1 MRARLLHCLSTRGD
15 RPWRTGDTLRVPC
28 RRSGE
33 VNRREVT
40 GSEKLATAM
49 AKGKAARRTILAMC
63 LLAVLATAA
72 DASAARQP
80 TPSERS
86 ALTQALFDAFPR
98 VASKQALAAT
108 RVTSIAVSTKSPKFP
123 AAARFYYS
131 KFASVELFNPR
142 VGAAYSLLGYYVSP
156 GLSGWRLLS
165 GPGTSEVGCDVSDT
179 VFHGYKRVVL
189 KDIRLGCP

>member
-1 MRARLLHCLSTRGD
+1 MTHWAVVKATGRATFS
-15 RPWRTGDTLRVPC
+15 
-28 RRSGE
+28 
-33 VNRREVT
+33 
-40 GSEKLATAM
+40 
-49 AKGKAARRTILAMC
+49 MC
-63 LLAVLATAA
+63 LLAVLVTAA

-98 VASKQALAAT
+98 VASKQALAGT
-108 RVTSIAVSTKSPKFP
+108 RITSIAVSTKSPKFP

-131 KFASVELFNPR
+131 KFASVEIFNPR
-142 VGAAYSLLGYYVSP
+142 VGAADSLLGYYVSP

-165 GPGTSEVGCDVSDT
+165 GPGTSLVGCDVSDT